1 MSWYATKKAS
11 KLPSLDKRKILV
23 FDTETTGLEPAVDEI
38 LQITILD
45 GYGRT
50 LFDSYIRPK
59 HHKSWKAAEA
69 VNHISFQM
77 VKDMPSFSEVRSRI
91 QDLFNKASLVVG
103 YNVNFDINFVQA
115 AGIVVSGQVFDVMT
129 AFASYRAGVDK
140 TLYRRCKLRECAEYF
155 GHCYSPHDSSED
167 ASVTLSCFN
176 SLISDSRF
184 TNYKAREKKQV
195 KENFPDDKSNHRTT
209 FSFQLSAHRRRSTA
223 FYGILLTIGAEM
235 VLWFT
240 KRTVVTDFMQYF
252 CWIKDLPSSWNADRL
267 EGVLYSL
274 IGIGCFFIAIGIIR
288 FFISIP
294 RIVAAKGMHFI
305 NRFR

>member
-69 VNHISFQM
+69 VNHISYQM

-115 AGIVVSGQVFDVMT
+115 AGIVVSGQVFDVMA

-184 TNYKAREKKQV
+184 TTYKAKEKKRV
-195 KENFPDDKSNHRTT
+195 KESFPDDKPNHRTT
-209 FSFQLSAHRRRSTA
+209 FSFQLPAHRRHSMA
-223 FYGILLTIGAEM
+223 FYGILPTIIAEM

-252 CWIKDLPSSWNADRL
+252 SWIRDLPSNWNADRL
-267 EGVLYSL
+267 EGVLYIL
-274 IGIGCFFIAIGIIR
+274 IGIGCLFIAIGIIR